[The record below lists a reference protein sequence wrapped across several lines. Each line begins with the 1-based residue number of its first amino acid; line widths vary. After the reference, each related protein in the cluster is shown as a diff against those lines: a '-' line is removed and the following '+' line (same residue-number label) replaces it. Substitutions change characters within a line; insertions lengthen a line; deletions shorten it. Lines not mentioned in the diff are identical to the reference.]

1 MNPAKAAPAT
11 SSTTSTAK
19 VPAARPGPAADP
31 AVSRRPTVRK
41 EADEADINFDDAA
54 GFDLGDG
61 MEDAEAALEAMQN
74 FRLAEAALQRNDAA
88 TAEQLAQKAVDG
100 DPTQADYLTLLAWV
114 KALGNDPNEVKAAVA
129 TMSKVLIEDPSNERA
144 LLYRGK
150 LLVRTNR
157 LHDALND
164 FNELLATNPHHREAA
179 SELRT
184 LKQKMGSP

>member
-1 MNPAKAAPAT
+1 MSAAKSAPIVRPAPFA
-11 SSTTSTAK
+11 
-19 VPAARPGPAADP
+19 PAADP

-41 EADEADINFDDAA
+41 AAAEEDISFDDA
-54 GFDLGDG
+54 GGIDLGEG

-74 FRLAEAALQRNDAA
+74 FRLAEAALQRNDTAN
-88 TAEQLAQKAVDG
+88 AEQLAQKAVDG
-100 DPTQADYLTLLAWV
+100 DPTQADYITLLAWV
-114 KALGNDPNEVKAAVA
+114 KALGNDPTKVKEAVA

-164 FNELLATNPHHREAA
+164 FDELLATNPHHREAA
-179 SELRT
+179 NELRA
-184 LKQKMGSP
+184 LKQKMGAP